1 MGSVMVKSWNDWVD
15 SPKYEYSE
23 VTYKTASHLK
33 DPTSQQKGGLFKVLP
48 LDHIAIRWRI
58 WTRGTPM
65 KTQSECL
72 LEIFCTS
79 SGSYCH
85 AYSDLSAHRS
95 ADKSDWTGRSKTRP
109 LKDSDS
115 NTMWGSGT
123 VVSDDYEDNFPAL
136 DLNKRLPKRKN
147 QNKILGLTLLLT
159 ASLSWSWSKW

>member
-1 MGSVMVKSWNDWVD
+1 
-15 SPKYEYSE
+15 
-23 VTYKTASHLK
+23 
-33 DPTSQQKGGLFKVLP
+33 
-48 LDHIAIRWRI
+48 
-58 WTRGTPM
+58 M

-159 ASLSWSWSKW
+159 ASLSWS